1 MPREQN
7 AAGWLSE
14 MAQDGAMLGI
24 GDGLDDGRLVGTGV
38 GLRVGPAVG
47 AALVVNDVGCFVG
60 AKVGVLVGAVVGA
73 DRVGNRLRIAVG
85 PAEGSADGPMVGLDA
100 VGPQVGASVGA
111 NVVGDTVGD
120 DDAGGCVGTLLGS
133 DVDGDEVGGRV
144 QPKQVNRQLAL
155 KIGLVWQREG
165 PSPSWG
171 TLRWHSRPSL
181 GAISTGIAVCST
193 SWLATVRSGAACS
206 WREHRTRTAVDA
218 CCRRDLECE
227 AGRIPSAGSFAAVW
241 QESVDSECAG
251 TSTDS
256 STQPPGPGS
265 ICNLVK
271 RARNSAA
278 AMCYRH
284 DV

>member
-1 MPREQN
+1 
-7 AAGWLSE
+7 

-181 GAISTGIAVCST
+181 GAISTGIAVCSAHRG
-193 SWLATVRSGAACS
+193 SPQSEAAQPAAGGSIALALQSTHA
-206 WREHRTRTAVDA
+206 
-218 CCRRDLECE
+218 
-227 AGRIPSAGSFAAVW
+227 AAV
-241 QESVDSECAG
+241 
-251 TSTDS
+251 TSNARQVGS
-256 STQPPGPGS
+256 PAQAALQPSGR
-265 ICNLVK
+265 
-271 RARNSAA
+271 RA
-278 AMCYRH
+278 
-284 DV
+284 